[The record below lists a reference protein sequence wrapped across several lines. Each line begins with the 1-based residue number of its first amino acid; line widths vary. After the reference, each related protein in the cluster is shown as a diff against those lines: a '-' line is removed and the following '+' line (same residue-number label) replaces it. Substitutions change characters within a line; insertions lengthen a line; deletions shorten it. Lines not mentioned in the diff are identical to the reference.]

1 MKREVGIFIGKQS
14 TISSGTCDYTFILRS
29 NGQTQG
35 SVLQVI
41 TSAGVIHTLNW
52 NYTGNTINEVSQVIS
67 LNSGVQQIIWW
78 YWPGQYMANVGL
90 KILDPLG
97 TLIYELP
104 FGSNWIG
111 QQQLYVFTPNCS
123 AILGKLDYF
132 KLELFKDEKINVSLT
147 SQNISDIS
155 KIYSEFSQSFTV
167 PASTINNQILEHFYE
182 NTIEHIIPPNTV
194 SIDYQ
199 LKSKAYIE
207 IDTILFRDGV
217 LTFEKANYK
226 NNRPYSYTL
235 TFFGAGVNL
244 KTKFAEDKLNQLDY
258 SSINH
263 IYNTTQV
270 YNRITTATI
279 DYDVCYP
286 LISSKRLWQIGAQ
299 TPTNDTPDWYTYP
312 TSGINDISTGFGPIK
327 HTELFPAVRVASIF
341 NLIEQKYLITFEGA
355 FLTSDNFTNLYL
367 YYKNATEFKE
377 PNASVAVALLQQNHS
392 GVGDAFFGNFLN
404 YLYGS
409 THVFRYQPL
418 VDYPNTTYTQT
429 LSIAVIGLSVSPNVY
444 YIDIYKNNNYF
455 FTYTNDVVF
464 PIDTFI
470 IPLDNAG
477 YGDYYSFVFRS
488 TVACTANLH
497 FQYKN
502 VANISGT
509 IYTSFGTNIMSVTT
523 SGLMALE
530 NYAPDMKIIDF
541 ITGICNQ
548 FNLTIYS
555 LKKDYFTF
563 QNIIDWYIS
572 GKTYDITNY
581 VNTDAIELEKVKLYK
596 SIEFKFADSESFMN
610 KQFLQNQSNPKAL
623 GYGDA
628 RSEFNYDGPDYKI
641 QLPFENLLQNNFG
654 NGLQVGYCLN
664 KEFTAYIPKP
674 ILLYKYGLTTINGSI
689 EYLNKPTITKYM
701 LFGQE
706 TVAISSAQPTDIS
719 INFGAEISTISN
731 QVNLNTA
738 YRLYYESYLQNLYDN
753 KNRLTKLK
761 TILPLSIL
769 INIKLNDLLIIRDK
783 RYQINEMQVDLI
795 TGEVSFTLLNYLAL
809 VKPTYL
815 PIERK
820 APENRE

>member
-1 MKREVGIFIGKQS
+1 MKREIGIFIGKQS
-14 TISSGTCDYTFILRS
+14 TVSSGTCDYTFILRS
-29 NGQTQG
+29 QGQTLG

-41 TSAGVIHTLNW
+41 TSAGVQNTLNW
-52 NYTGNTINEVSQVIS
+52 VHQANTYNEVSQVIS
-67 LNSGVQQIIWW
+67 LSSGVQQIIWW
-78 YWPGQYMANVGL
+78 YWPGAYMQNVGL
-90 KILDPLG
+90 KILDPIG
-97 TLIYELP
+97 NLIYELP
-104 FGSNWIG
+104 FGSSWIG

-155 KIYSEFSQSFTV
+155 KIYTDFSQSFTV
-167 PASTINNQILEHFYE
+167 PASIINNQILEHFYE
-182 NTIEHIIPPNTV
+182 NSIDHIIPPNTV

-207 IDTILFRDGV
+207 IDTILFRDGL

-235 TFFGAGVNL
+235 TFYGAGVNL
-244 KTKFAEDKLNQLDY
+244 KTKFGEDKLNQLDY
-258 SSINH
+258 TSLNH
-263 IYNTTQV
+263 IYNNTEV
-270 YNRITTATI
+270 YNRISTDTT

-286 LISSKRLWQIGAQ
+286 LITSKRVWQYATIN
-299 TPTNDTPDWYTYP
+299 PTDDVPDWYQYP
-312 TSGINDISTGFGPIK
+312 ANVNDINGGWGPIK

-341 NLIEQKYLITFEGA
+341 NLIQAKYFITFQGS

-367 YYKNATEFKE
+367 YYKNANEFKE
-377 PNASVAVALLQQNHS
+377 PNSSIKVALVQQNHS
-392 GVGDAFFGNFLN
+392 GTGDAFFGNFPS
-404 YLYGS
+404 YGL
-409 THVFRYQPL
+409 THVFRYDQL
-418 VDYPNTTYTQT
+418 QDYPNTTYVRT
-429 LSIAVIGLSVSPNVY
+429 LSIAVTGLSVSPNVY
-444 YIDIYKNNNYF
+444 YIDIYKNDTYF
-455 FTYTNDVVF
+455 FTYTNNVIF

-477 YGDYYSFVFRS
+477 FWDYYSFVFRS
-488 TVACTANLH
+488 TVACNAVLH
-497 FQYKN
+497 FQTKL
-502 VANISGT
+502 VSTISGT
-509 IYTSFGTNIMSVTT
+509 SYTSFGTNIIGVST
-523 SGLMALE
+523 SSLMTLE

-541 ITGICNQ
+541 ISGICNQ

-563 QNIIDWYIS
+563 QNIIDWYLN

-581 VNTDAIELEKVKLYK
+581 VNTNEIELEKVKLYK

-623 GYGDA
+623 GYGDTKM
-628 RSEFNYDGPDYKI
+628 EFNYDGSDYKI

-664 KEFTAYIPKP
+664 KEFAPYIPKP
-674 ILLYKYGLTTINGSI
+674 ILFYKYGLTDINGSI
-689 EYLNKPTITKYM
+689 QFLNKPPINKYM
-701 LFGQE
+701 LFSQE
-706 TVAISSAQPTDIS
+706 TVATNGAITTDIS

-738 YRLYYESYLQNLYDN
+738 YRLYYESYLQNLYN
-753 KNRLTKLK
+753 SKNRLTKLK
-761 TILPLSIL
+761 TILPLSML
-769 INIKLNDLLIIRDK
+769 INMRLNSLLIIRDK

-815 PIERK
+815 PIEK
-820 APENRE
+820 KKPENRE